1 MELVKIEQ
9 LIEKYLNAET
19 SLQEEQSLKNYF
31 TSGNVAPHLQEYS
44 YLFSYFKASSAD
56 TFTKTIRLET
66 KKPQKKNYKWLS
78 VAASIALLFSVFVGQ
93 KEYQGY
99 QQRKTY
105 AQVEKTLKL
114 LATNLKKGDQAFNSL
129 YVYEDTVN
137 KVNTLIKPSK

>member
-9 LIEKYLNAET
+9 LIEKYLNATT

-31 TSGNVAPHLQEYS
+31 TSGNVAPHLQEYT
-44 YLFSYFKASSAD
+44 YLFDYFKASS
-56 TFTKTIRLET
+56 TEKFTKTITLTT
-66 KKPQKKNYKWLS
+66 KTSKKKDYKWLS

-93 KEYQGY
+93 KEYQEY